1 MQISLIKCVSF
12 CFFFNSEQQSRSSI
26 FNFWHQTEFQSTI
39 YSILQEWL
47 DWKFILPSHPL
58 CGILFVLKVLCI
70 LIVSLCIIKSQTIWK
85 MHWLHNLFYL
95 GRIHLPPGMWI
106 RPLSQT
112 RKKRIPACSKMKMK
126 KFPSK
131 TWKCTIFLLVRH
143 WL

>member
-39 YSILQEWL
+39 YLILQEWL
-47 DWKFILPSHPL
+47 DWKFVLPSHPL

-112 RKKRIPACSKMKMK
+112 RKKGFLPVLKWKFFLPKLENTFFFSKSN
-126 KFPSK
+126 SK
-131 TWKCTIFLLVRH
+131 
-143 WL
+143 

>member
-1 MQISLIKCVSF
+1 MCIFLFLFQQWTTILI
-12 CFFFNSEQQSRSSI
+12 
-26 FNFWHQTEFQSTI
+26 I
-39 YSILQEWL
+39 YLQFLAPNRIPKHYLLDSILQEWL

-112 RKKRIPACSKMKMK
+112 SLFQNENE
-126 KFPSK
+126 KFSCQNLK
-131 TWKCTIFLLVRH
+131 IHLFIF
-143 WL
+143 